1 MDAYLGEEAVNPD
14 DGSSWSFTSK
24 ALLFSNALI
33 SLLIVVIL
41 SFMYMTAGV
50 VEGVDSDSGLEV
62 SAGGNVGGSGGAG
75 TGPAG
80 SGGVSGS
87 GGAGDVG
94 GDVADNDSL
103 ADDSLADDILSDDL
117 DVGVDG
123 EFNSENPLGG
133 SGGVDQAV
141 LAIVEGCL
149 RRQITGKQ
157 CDQTFVRDDIIDYCD
172 ELGSLDDRCYVMSAL
187 MNKNVN
193 YCTPIKDNV
202 LEGKCVFAL
211 SG

>member
-1 MDAYLGEEAVNPD
+1 MDAYLGEEAVNLD

-50 VEGVDSDSGLEV
+50 VEGVDSDSELEV

-94 GDVADNDSL
+94 GDVAD
-103 ADDSLADDILSDDL
+103 DDSLADDL
-117 DVGVDG
+117 DVRVDG

-157 CDQTFVRDDIIDYCD
+157 CDETFVRDDIGNYCD

-187 MNKNVN
+187 MNSDES
-193 YCTPIKDNV
+193 YCDFVEDET